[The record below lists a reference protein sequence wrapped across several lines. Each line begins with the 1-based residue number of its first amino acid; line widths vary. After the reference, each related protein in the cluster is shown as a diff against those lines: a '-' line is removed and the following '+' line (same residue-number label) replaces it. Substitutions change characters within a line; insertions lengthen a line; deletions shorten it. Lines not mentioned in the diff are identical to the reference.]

1 MMDSSMLPDFIV
13 EAAEHL
19 EEMESSLL
27 RLEQDY
33 EDKEVLDEIFRS
45 IHTIKGAAQFVGI
58 ERVSELS
65 HKLENLLDLIRRN
78 DITLNTAITDLLI
91 AGKDR
96 LALLVDEL
104 ERTQAEKTEVSDL
117 VEQVRRVVEGDEGT
131 SDEAMG
137 ATDTGSVQQD
147 QKEQDSQE
155 ELFQEEITNDG
166 QSGLLVEEN
175 MSDEYDEELY
185 NIFLQQLKENIPFL
199 YAQTVELSISVDKQD
214 VLYRCS
220 DSIKSLKSSANYM
233 GYEKL
238 TQHYSNWQHAIENA
252 VEQLSSGK
260 MPNLNFMQDYL
271 DEIIRSF
278 PKAMDG
284 YSQDDV
290 GALGDGQG
298 EEQPETASIDSALN
312 SIFADEDPV
321 VASEPPVG
329 IHEDLSPE
337 SSEPEE
343 VASEGID
350 LDRALDSIFS
360 DEHAEISEL
369 GEDSNF
375 LSLDGETAAGDISSE
390 PVMNEEEAFRGNTGA
405 ETVPL
410 EYELSDDEYDE
421 ELISI
426 FLKKLKTDIEYI
438 QARISEYLAGGDKR
452 KILENCHDAIGR
464 LASSAN
470 YMEYVSLTAF
480 CEVWQNVVEGYLA
493 DIATGVASDIV
504 PGLQEFVDKIISVYL
519 QAVESEQQNTD
530 SEEYSQAEGSDY
542 SFGELDGFIANHGDS
557 QEESSI
563 SGIPDV
569 QEDEPESIVSQEEKG
584 KNEETGGASEDEAL
598 FDKLSTALEV
608 SEYASG
614 VSEGA
619 INTVIEE
626 IIEAPRQGDKPET
639 SPEEDMAMTSSHL
652 LDQVIASNTSD
663 EDDPTLE
670 MVEATSTT
678 DTIYAADPTDT
689 AEEEPHEIPHEMIDE
704 GEAMVEEEVKETL
717 DRKEIL
723 DANLSPEDKLD
734 IAESQVLEQQKV
746 KEEEQEEQEEQPAKK
761 TPSVRS
767 SIRVDAEKID
777 YLMNQVGE
785 LVVSRAYFAQLV
797 NEMRGLE
804 QQLLESSGVLKSQL
818 KPLHEFAFRLSEA
831 GVHLGRVSNELQE
844 GVMKVRMLPI
854 DQLFKRYPR
863 LVRDLVHDTDKDV
876 KLVTKGEET
885 ELDKMVIESISD
897 PLIHIIR
904 NSVDHGLENE
914 EERLRVGKPAQ
925 GTLTLEAFH
934 ESDHIVLEITDD
946 GRGLDTQRIKVKALE
961 KGLVRQEELDRLSD
975 QEITRLIML
984 PGFSTAEKATK
995 TSGRGVGMDVVKK
1008 NIERLNGT
1016 VEILSERGKGTRLRI
1031 KIPLT
1036 MAIIQALMVRVGKEK
1051 FTVPLTTVEETLRV
1065 FRHEISEIEGVDVIH
1080 LRENTMP
1087 IFQLAKIY
1095 NIDRQGTDEE
1105 KMFVVV
1111 VSTGTQELG
1120 LVVDELLGQEEV
1132 VIKPL
1137 ADYLRLESGFGGAT
1151 ILGDGGISLILD
1163 IPELVKI
1170 AKENQI
1176 LKQGQRSLGFKR
1188 KKGSAAES
1196 AEQVH

>member
-1 MMDSSMLPDFIV
+1 MIDSSMLPDFIV

-78 DITLNTAITDLLI
+78 EIDLNTAITDLLI

-96 LALLVDEL
+96 LTLLVDEL
-104 ERTQAEKTEVSDL
+104 EHTQAEKTEVSDL
-117 VEQVRRVVEGDEGT
+117 VEQVRRVVEGDEIT
-131 SDEAMG
+131 ADEATI
-137 ATDTGSVQQD
+137 TDTGPALEIQENE
-147 QKEQDSQE
+147 KILEEILHQE
-155 ELFQEEITNDG
+155 EGEHGEP
-166 QSGLLVEEN
+166 SGLLAEEN

-260 MPNLNFMQDYL
+260 MPKLAFMQDYI

-278 PKAMDG
+278 PQAMEG

-290 GALGDGQG
+290 GTLGDAQG
-298 EEQPETASIDSALN
+298 EETHETASIDSALN
-312 SIFADEDPV
+312 SIFADEDPAV
-321 VASEPPVG
+321 VSDSPVDMNEK
-329 IHEDLSPE
+329 INEDIPE
-337 SSEPEE
+337 QEE
-343 VASEGID
+343 DSVQGID
-350 LDRALDSIFS
+350 LDQALDSIFS
-360 DEHAEISEL
+360 DEHSEGSGL
-369 GEDSNF
+369 GGSADF
-375 LSLDGETAAGDISSE
+375 LSLDEKPGAEIVASE
-390 PVMNEEEAFRGNTGA
+390 PVINEESLSWKKKNTGA

-410 EYELSDDEYDE
+410 KYEFSDDEYDE

-426 FLKKLKTDIEYI
+426 FLQKFKADIEYI
-438 QARISEYLAGGDKR
+438 QAQIAEYLAGDDKR
-452 KILENCHDAIGR
+452 KILGNCHDAIGR

-480 CEVWQNVVEGYLA
+480 CEVWQTVVEGYLA
-493 DIATGVASDIV
+493 DVSAGITSDIA
-504 PGLQEFVDKIISVYL
+504 PSLQEFVDKIIGVYP
-519 QAVESEQQNTD
+519 QVINNEYNSEQKNAGDELDSQAGETD
-530 SEEYSQAEGSDY
+530 SSFVDSDDLIATLDDSYGKSSASTQAKKEAKEENIERDDPGSIIVPAQEKTEQTEQAT
-542 SFGELDGFIANHGDS
+542 N
-557 QEESSI
+557 
-563 SGIPDV
+563 V
-569 QEDEPESIVSQEEKG
+569 
-584 KNEETGGASEDEAL
+584 SEDEAL

-619 INTVIEE
+619 IDSVIEK
-626 IIEAPRQGDKPET
+626 IIEAPGQEGEHTET
-639 SPEEDMAMTSSHL
+639 VAEESIIEPDHMEMTGSHL
-652 LDQVIASNTSD
+652 LDQVVASNSAGEDDRAMDISSDTSD
-663 EDDPTLE
+663 ISDPP
-670 MVEATSTT
+670 
-678 DTIYAADPTDT
+678 DT
-689 AEEEPHEIPHEMIDE
+689 
-704 GEAMVEEEVKETL
+704 VEEDFHGITDEDEEKKER
-717 DRKEIL
+717 DF
-723 DANLSPEDKLD
+723 SPEAKLNL
-734 IAESQVLEQQKV
+734 AQVEISEQQEAAEKKQV
-746 KEEEQEEQEEQPAKK
+746 EQPVKK
-761 TPSVRS
+761 APPVRS

-804 QQLLESSGVLKSQL
+804 QLLIESSGVSKSQL

-904 NSVDHGLENE
+904 NSVDHGLESI

-946 GRGLDTQRIKVKALE
+946 GRGLDKQRIRAKALE
-961 KGLVRQEELDRLSD
+961 KGLTRKEELERMSD
-975 QEITRLIML
+975 KELTRLIML

-995 TSGRGVGMDVVKK
+995 TSGRGVGMDVVKQ
-1008 NIERLNGT
+1008 NIEKLNGT
-1016 VEILSERGKGTRLRI
+1016 VEIVSETGKGTRLRI

-1051 FTVPLTTVEETLRV
+1051 FTIPLTTVEETLRV

-1080 LRENTMP
+1080 LRESTMP

-1095 NIDRQGTDEE
+1095 NIDRQGTSEK

-1137 ADYLRLESGFGGAT
+1137 ADYLRLESGFSGAT

-1176 LKQGQRSLGFKR
+1176 ARQGQRSLGFKR
-1188 KKGSAAES
+1188 KKRNAAEV

>member
-1 MMDSSMLPDFIV
+1 MLPDFIV

-78 DITLNTAITDLLI
+78 EITLNTSITDLLI

-104 ERTQAEKTEVSDL
+104 ERTQGEKTEVSDL
-117 VEQVRRVVEGDEGT
+117 VEQVRRVVEGDEITLDETLGDT
-131 SDEAMG
+131 SSD
-137 ATDTGSVQQD
+137 DVQQ
-147 QKEQDSQE
+147 EQEEQSLHE
-155 ELFQEEITNDG
+155 ELFHEEIASDK
-166 QSGLLVEEN
+166 QPALLAEEN

-260 MPNLNFMQDYL
+260 MPDLNFMQDYL

-278 PKAMDG
+278 PQAMDG

-290 GALGDGQG
+290 EAMGDGQVG
-298 EEQPETASIDSALN
+298 EQSNTPSIDSALD
-312 SIFADEDPV
+312 SIFADEDPA
-321 VASEPPVG
+321 VASDSSDESPHNVSAEG
-329 IHEDLSPE
+329 SGSEDG
-337 SSEPEE
+337 
-343 VASEGID
+343 ATEGID

-360 DEHAEISEL
+360 DEHAGEVATE
-369 GEDSNF
+369 EDSDF
-375 LSLDGETAAGDISSE
+375 LSLDDETSPGEVSLE
-390 PVMNEEEAFRGNTGA
+390 PVMNTDEIFEKNTGA

-438 QARISEYLAGGDKR
+438 QVRISEYLEGGDQE
-452 KILENCHDAIGR
+452 KILENCYDAIGR

-470 YMEYVSLTAF
+470 YMEYVSLTSF

-493 DIATGVASDIV
+493 DISTGITSDIAPV
-504 PGLQEFVDKIISVYL
+504 LQEFVDKIIGVYP
-519 QAVESEQQNTD
+519 QIVEGEQHKMESE
-530 SEEYSQAEGSDY
+530 EGSQTEESDNP
-542 SFGELDGFIANHGDS
+542 FGDLDDFGMSHDDS
-557 QEESSI
+557 QENERASVSLDAPNDAEEALQNNAEQTDETES
-563 SGIPDV
+563 DY
-569 QEDEPESIVSQEEKG
+569 
-584 KNEETGGASEDEAL
+584 EDEAL
-598 FDKLSTALEV
+598 FDKLSSALEV

-614 VSEGA
+614 VSEGS
-619 INTVIEE
+619 IDTVIEE
-626 IIEAPRQGDKPET
+626 IIEAPRQGDKPEAA
-639 SPEEDMAMTSSHL
+639 PEEDTAMTSSHL
-652 LDQVIASNTSD
+652 LDQVIASNTPKEND
-663 EDDPTLE
+663 AALE
-670 MVEATSTT
+670 MDEATSTS
-678 DTIYAADPTDT
+678 DINDGADPSHT
-689 AEEEPHEIPHEMIDE
+689 IDE
-704 GEAMVEEEVKETL
+704 GAHEMVDSGASVVEEEVNEPVDTQ
-717 DRKEIL
+717 ENL
-723 DANLSPEDKLD
+723 DANLSPEDKLGLAK
-734 IAESQVLEQQKV
+734 AEILEQQKV
-746 KEEEQEEQEEQPAKK
+746 KEKEQEKQPVKK
-761 TPSVRS
+761 APSVRS

-863 LVRDLVHDTDKDV
+863 LVRDLVHDTNKDV

-914 EERLRVGKPAQ
+914 EDRLRVGKPAQ

-946 GRGLDTQRIKVKALE
+946 GRGIDTQRVMAKALE
-961 KGLVRQEELDRLSD
+961 KGLIRQDEVERLSD

-1008 NIERLNGT
+1008 NIEKLNGT
-1016 VEILSERGKGTRLRI
+1016 VEIFSEKGKGTRLRI

-1051 FTVPLTTVEETLRV
+1051 FTIPLTTVEETLRV

-1095 NIDRQGTDEE
+1095 DIDRQGTNEE

-1176 LKQGQRSLGFKR
+1176 FKQGQRSLGFKR

>member
-1 MMDSSMLPDFIV
+1 MLPDFIV
-13 EAAEHL
+13 EATEHL

-33 EDKEVLDEIFRS
+33 EDKEVMDEIFRS

-65 HKLENLLDLIRRN
+65 HKLENLLDLIRRKE
-78 DITLNTAITDLLI
+78 ITLNTAITDLLI

-96 LALLVDEL
+96 LTLLVDEL
-104 ERTQAEKTEVSDL
+104 EQTQAEKTEVSDL
-117 VEQVRRVVEGDEGT
+117 VEQLRKIVEGDDAAP
-131 SDEAMG
+131 DEVAV
-137 ATDTGSVQQD
+137 APTEKDDTGSVQD
-147 QKEQDSQE
+147 ELSLDDGKEDVGDE
-155 ELFQEEITNDG
+155 EP
-166 QSGLLVEEN
+166 GLLAEEN

-260 MPNLNFMQDYL
+260 MPDLSFMQDYL

-278 PKAMDG
+278 PQAMEG
-284 YSQDDV
+284 YSQDDA
-290 GALGDGQG
+290 GAFGD
-298 EEQPETASIDSALN
+298 EEEEHETASIDSALN
-312 SIFADEDPV
+312 SIFADDDPAV
-321 VASEPPVG
+321 SSDSPG
-329 IHEDLSPE
+329 DIHEPAGTEE
-337 SSEPEE
+337 SAPEE
-343 VASEGID
+343 EPAQGID
-350 LDRALDSIFS
+350 LDKALDSIFS
-360 DEHAEISEL
+360 DEHSDGPEK
-369 GEDSNF
+369 GEPSDF
-375 LSLDGETAAGDISSE
+375 LSLDDDVAGEEVTSYE
-390 PVMNEEEAFRGNTGA
+390 PVGTERKA
-405 ETVPL
+405 EKKGKQNSITTFFL
-410 EYELSDDEYDE
+410 ENELSDDEYDE

-426 FLKKLKTDIEYI
+426 FLKKLKADIEYI
-438 QARISEYLAGGDKR
+438 QVQITEYLAGGDKN
-452 KILENCHDAIGR
+452 KILEQCHDAIGR

-470 YMEYVSLTAF
+470 YMEYVSLTEF
-480 CEVWQNVVEGYLA
+480 CEVWQSTVEDFLA
-493 DIATGVASDIV
+493 ETSAEENSDVAA
-504 PGLQEFVDKIISVYL
+504 GMREFIDKIIEVYP
-519 QAVESEQQNTD
+519 QIVD
-530 SEEYSQAEGSDY
+530 SEMDEAGTASSASDDIQEQNDDTQDVDHVDAESRAV
-542 SFGELDGFIANHGDS
+542 GEKVTQNR
-557 QEESSI
+557 
-563 SGIPDV
+563 
-569 QEDEPESIVSQEEKG
+569 ED
-584 KNEETGGASEDEAL
+584 TASTVEDEAL
-598 FDKLSTALEV
+598 FDKLSTALDV

-619 INTVIEE
+619 IDSVIEE
-626 IIEAPRQGDKPET
+626 IMEAPEAGHTEPPET
-639 SPEEDMAMTSSHL
+639 GLETELEDSLKAPEAGEPQTEANLHL
-652 LDQVIASNTSD
+652 LDQVLASSPDDESAMLAQTDSSEMHDKEMRDDEESDDTSAD
-663 EDDPTLE
+663 ERVDN
-670 MVEATSTT
+670 
-678 DTIYAADPTDT
+678 AAFDAVFEDT
-689 AEEEPHEIPHEMIDE
+689 AKDV
-704 GEAMVEEEVKETL
+704 A
-717 DRKEIL
+717 
-723 DANLSPEDKLD
+723 EDLPQD
-734 IAESQVLEQQKV
+734 IAEEKIESTLSGETKPGSAPLETPAQQQVPEEPEAPK
-746 KEEEQEEQEEQPAKK
+746 EEQERAPAKK
-761 TPSVRS
+761 TQVRS

-804 QQLLESSGVLKSQL
+804 QQLFESSGISKSQL

-863 LVRDLVHDTDKDV
+863 LVRDLIHDTDKDI

-904 NSVDHGLENE
+904 NSVDHGLENV

-925 GTLTLEAFH
+925 GTLVLEAFH

-946 GRGLDTQRIKVKALE
+946 GRGIDTQRIRNKALE
-961 KGLVRQEELDRLSD
+961 KGLIRQDELERMSE
-975 QEITRLIML
+975 QELTRLIML

-1008 NIERLNGT
+1008 NIEKLNGT
-1016 VEILSERGKGTRLRI
+1016 VEIASEVGKGTRLRI

-1036 MAIIQALMVRVGKEK
+1036 MAIIQALMVRVGREK
-1051 FTVPLTTVEETLRV
+1051 FTIPLTTVEETLRV

-1095 NIDRQGTDEE
+1095 NIDRQGTDDE

-1111 VSTGTQELG
+1111 VSTGTQDLG

-1137 ADYLRLESGFGGAT
+1137 ADYLRVESGFGGAT

-1176 LKQGQRSLGFKR
+1176 LRQGQRTLGFKR
-1188 KKGSAAES
+1188 KKRSAAET

>member
-1 MMDSSMLPDFIV
+1 MLPDFIV

-65 HKLENLLDLIRRN
+65 HKLENLLDLIRR
-78 DITLNTAITDLLI
+78 DEIALNVAITDLLI

-96 LALLVDEL
+96 LTLLVDEL
-104 ERTQAEKTEVSDL
+104 ERTQREETEVSDL
-117 VEQVRRVVEGDEGT
+117 VEQVRKVVEGDEITPDEVAGT
-131 SDEAMG
+131 SE
-137 ATDTGSVQQD
+137 TGSVQHD
-147 QKEQDSQE
+147 QE
-155 ELFQEEITNDG
+155 ERSGHEESLQEEMPNDEH
-166 QSGLLVEEN
+166 SGLLAEES

-278 PKAMDG
+278 PQAMDG
-284 YSQDDV
+284 YSQDDAE
-290 GALGDGQG
+290 GLGDDEQG
-298 EEQPETASIDSALN
+298 EEQHETASIDSALN
-312 SIFADEDPV
+312 SIFADEDPAEV
-321 VASEPPVG
+321 SDSPVATHEEVSE
-329 IHEDLSPE
+329 ETPE
-337 SSEPEE
+337 SGDPTE
-343 VASEGID
+343 EGID

-360 DEHAEISEL
+360 DEQAGGSGL
-369 GEDSNF
+369 GESTDF
-375 LSLDGETAAGDISSE
+375 LDLNGESPGEEVSSGAVTNEEGTLQGNTDAETA
-390 PVMNEEEAFRGNTGA
+390 T
-405 ETVPL
+405 L

-426 FLKKLKTDIEYI
+426 FLKKLRTDIEYI
-438 QARISEYLAGGDKR
+438 QAQVAEYLAGVDKR
-452 KILENCHDAIGR
+452 KILENCHNAIGR

-480 CEVWQNVVEGYLA
+480 CEVWLTVVEGYLA
-493 DIATGVASDIV
+493 DISAGLTPDIV
-504 PGLQEFVDKIISVYL
+504 PGLQEFIDKIIEVYP
-519 QAVESEQQNTD
+519 QIVDSEQQRTD
-530 SEEYSQAEGSDY
+530 SENYSQAEKSD
-542 SFGELDGFIANHGDS
+542 SSLNELDRDDVTANHDDS
-557 QEESSI
+557 QEESNVVVS
-563 SGIPDV
+563 PDL
-569 QEDEPESIVSQEEKG
+569 QENIEKNESESILPQGKRE
-584 KNEETGGASEDEAL
+584 KNEQAEGASEEDEAL

-614 VSEGA
+614 VSEGT

-626 IIEAPRQGDKPET
+626 IIEAPKQDDKLET
-639 SPEEDMAMTSSHL
+639 FPEEDTAMTSSHL
-652 LDQVIASNTSD
+652 LDQVIASNTL
-663 EDDPTLE
+663 EENHPTPE
-670 MVEATSTT
+670 TAEATNST
-678 DTIYAADPTDT
+678 DKPDGADPTDT
-689 AEEEPHEIPHEMIDE
+689 AMEDHHDVSDDE
-704 GEAMVEEEVKETL
+704 AVE
-717 DRKEIL
+717 
-723 DANLSPEDKLD
+723 ANLSPEAKLD
-734 IAESQVLEQQKV
+734 IAKSEILEQQKA
-746 KEEEQEEQEEQPAKK
+746 KEKEQEQQPAKK
-761 TPSVRS
+761 APSVRS

-863 LVRDLVHDTDKDV
+863 LIRDLVHDTDKDV

-904 NSVDHGLENE
+904 NSVDHGLESE

-925 GTLTLEAFH
+925 GTLILEAFH

-946 GRGLDTQRIKVKALE
+946 GRGIDKQRIKAKALE
-961 KGLVRQEELDRLSD
+961 KGLVRKEELERMSD
-975 QEITRLIML
+975 QELIRLIML

-1008 NIERLNGT
+1008 NIEKLNGT
-1016 VEILSERGKGTRLRI
+1016 VGIYSETGKGTRLRI

-1051 FTVPLTTVEETLRV
+1051 FTIPLTTVEETLRV

-1095 NIDRQGTDEE
+1095 NIDRQGTDED

-1176 LKQGQRSLGFKR
+1176 IRQGQRSLGFKR
-1188 KKGSAAES
+1188 KKGNAAEP

>member
-1 MMDSSMLPDFIV
+1 MIDSSMLPDFIV

-33 EDKEVLDEIFRS
+33 NDKEVLDEIFRS

-65 HKLENLLDLIRRN
+65 HKMENLLDLIRRSE
-78 DITLNTAITDLLI
+78 ITLNTAITDLLI

-96 LALLVDEL
+96 LTLLVDEL
-104 ERTQAEKTEVSDL
+104 ERTQGEETEVADL
-117 VEQVRRVVEGDEGT
+117 VEQLRRIVEGDAEPEPVV
-131 SDEAMG
+131 DEAGG
-137 ATDTGSVQQD
+137 ATESFEEEGLDEEPEG
-147 QKEQDSQE
+147 EQVGVLAE
-155 ELFQEEITNDG
+155 E
-166 QSGLLVEEN
+166 S

-260 MPNLNFMQDYL
+260 MPDLSFMQDYL

-278 PKAMDG
+278 PQAMDG

-290 GALGDGQG
+290 DALGSDIG
-298 EEQPETASIDSALN
+298 EEKQDVASIDSALN
-312 SIFADEDPV
+312 SIFADEGPATATDEL
-321 VASEPPVG
+321 ASMGDFDSDAE
-329 IHEDLSPE
+329 ED
-337 SSEPEE
+337 EE
-343 VASEGID
+343 EENQGID

-360 DEHAEISEL
+360 DEFGGL
-369 GEDSNF
+369 EDEEEEEPDP
-375 LSLDGETAAGDISSE
+375 LHLDDAPLVSTSTSE
-390 PVMNEEEAFRGNTGA
+390 PVVYDNKSSQVDAGRETGVD
-405 ETVPL
+405 TVPL
-410 EYELSDDEYDE
+410 EYELYDDEYDE

-438 QARISEYLAGGDKR
+438 QARIAEYRVGGDKR
-452 KILENCHDAIGR
+452 TILENCHDAIGR

-470 YMEYVSLTAF
+470 YMEYGSLTDF
-480 CEVWQNVVEGYLA
+480 CELWQGVVDGYHA
-493 DIATGVASDIV
+493 DIATGVDSDIAA
-504 PGLQEFVDKIISVYL
+504 GMQEFVDKIVGVYPQITGDNKPEELDEFDDEDVSENIFSV
-519 QAVESEQQNTD
+519 ADESE
-530 SEEYSQAEGSDY
+530 A
-542 SFGELDGFIANHGDS
+542 
-557 QEESSI
+557 
-563 SGIPDV
+563 
-569 QEDEPESIVSQEEKG
+569 
-584 KNEETGGASEDEAL
+584 ASEDLQSKEKEVSVPPEPPRKKEEVQETKTVAQTNNEQDDHSAGESGDKEL
-598 FDKLSTALEV
+598 FDKLSSALEV
-608 SEYASG
+608 SEYAATTSPD
-614 VSEGA
+614 S
-619 INTVIEE
+619 IDTVIEE
-626 IIEAPRQGDKPET
+626 IIEAPGTESRQGQDSKNDSGMDLSQLVDKVVNGGMGT
-639 SPEEDMAMTSSHL
+639 SDSGAHL
-652 LDQVIASNTSD
+652 LDKVVASK
-663 EDDPTLE
+663 
-670 MVEATSTT
+670 
-678 DTIYAADPTDT
+678 
-689 AEEEPHEIPHEMIDE
+689 EP
-704 GEAMVEEEVKETL
+704 
-717 DRKEIL
+717 
-723 DANLSPEDKLD
+723 
-734 IAESQVLEQQKV
+734 
-746 KEEEQEEQEEQPAKK
+746 EEEQEKAKEDSLDASEVEEEEVQKKSQGADTPAEEKPEEQHNEPVAVTKTVDFIKSEILKQEAEQEEKEATPTKK
-761 TPSVRS
+761 ATVRS
-767 SIRVDAEKID
+767 SIRVDADKID

-804 QQLLESSGVLKSQL
+804 QQLLESSGVTKGQL
-818 KPLHEFAFRLSEA
+818 KPLHEFSFRLSEA

-863 LVRDLVHDTDKDV
+863 LVRDLVHNSDKDV

-904 NSVDHGLENE
+904 NSVDHGIETI

-925 GTLTLEAFH
+925 GTLLLEAFH

-946 GRGLDTQRIKVKALE
+946 GKGIDTARIRKKALE
-961 KGLVRQEELDRLSD
+961 KSLVRKEELERMSD
-975 QEITRLIML
+975 QELTRLIML

-1008 NIERLNGT
+1008 NIEKLNGT
-1016 VEILSERGKGTRLRI
+1016 VEIVSEVGKGTRLRI

-1036 MAIIQALMVRVGKEK
+1036 MAIIQALMVRVGQEK
-1051 FTVPLTTVEETLRV
+1051 FTIPLTTVEETLRV

-1087 IFQLAKIY
+1087 IFQLSKIY
-1095 NIDRQGTDEE
+1095 NIDRQGLDED

-1120 LVVDELLGQEEV
+1120 IVVDELLGQEEV

-1137 ADYLRLESGFGGAT
+1137 ADYLRVESGFGGAT

-1170 AKENQI
+1170 AKENQV
-1176 LKQGQRSLGFKR
+1176 LKQEQRSLNFKR
-1188 KKGSAAES
+1188 KKGSTAS
-1196 AEQVH
+1196 TTQLIH

>member
-1 MMDSSMLPDFIV
+1 MIDASMLPDFIV

-19 EEMESSLL
+19 EEMETSLL
-27 RLEQDY
+27 QLEQDY
-33 EDKEVLDEIFRS
+33 EGKEILDEIFRS

-65 HKLENLLDLIRRN
+65 HKLENLLDLIRK
-78 DITLNTAITDLLI
+78 DEIALNTAITDLLI

-96 LALLVDEL
+96 LTQLVDEL
-104 ERTQAEKTEVSDL
+104 ERTQAEKTEVADL
-117 VEQVRRVVEGDEGT
+117 VEQVRRVVEGDEIPFDT
-131 SDEAMG
+131 AD
-137 ATDTGSVQQD
+137 ATDPLTQQEVPLEAK
-147 QKEQDSQE
+147 QPA
-155 ELFQEEITNDG
+155 
-166 QSGLLVEEN
+166 LLAEEN
-175 MSDEYDEELY
+175 MADEYDEELY
-185 NIFLQQLKENIPFL
+185 DIFLQQLKENIPFL

-238 TQHYSNWQHAIENA
+238 TQHYSNWQHAIESA
-252 VEQLSSGK
+252 VDQLSTGK
-260 MPNLNFMQDYL
+260 MPNLSFMQDYL

-278 PKAMDG
+278 PQAMEG
-284 YSQDDV
+284 YSHDDAEEGLDESHEEDTQDV
-290 GALGDGQG
+290 
-298 EEQPETASIDSALN
+298 ASITS
-312 SIFADEDPV
+312 
-321 VASEPPVG
+321 
-329 IHEDLSPE
+329 
-337 SSEPEE
+337 
-343 VASEGID
+343 
-350 LDRALDSIFS
+350 ALDSIFS
-360 DEHAEISEL
+360 
-369 GEDSNF
+369 GEEPAAVSDSPVDIQEESHNEASHVEEEASQGIDLDQALDSIFSNENSDAPDAGKPSDF
-375 LSLDGETAAGDISSE
+375 LSLDEDIS
-390 PVMNEEEAFRGNTGA
+390 PKFEEKAQEKETPGA

-410 EYELSDDEYDE
+410 EYELSGDEYDE

-426 FLKKLKTDIEYI
+426 FLKKLKDDIEYI
-438 QARISEYLAGGDKR
+438 QAKITEYMAGGDKR
-452 KILENCHDAIGR
+452 RILEKCHDAIGR

-480 CEVWQNVVEGYLA
+480 CAVWQNVIEGYID
-493 DIATGVASDIV
+493 DISSGRASGIDA
-504 PGLQEFVDKIISVYL
+504 GLQEFVDKIIKVYPQL
-519 QAVESEQQNTD
+519 TGDIQQDKLMGSAEFPQGNEVSTQT
-530 SEEYSQAEGSDY
+530 EETENAFYRDDNFHKRDNVFATSAPEHTENRQ
-542 SFGELDGFIANHGDS
+542 
-557 QEESSI
+557 
-563 SGIPDV
+563 DV
-569 QEDEPESIVSQEEKG
+569 EKG
-584 KNEETGGASEDEAL
+584 AKNTEDKIL
-598 FDKLSTALEV
+598 FDKLSTALDN
-608 SEYASG
+608 SDYAGDAS
-614 VSEGA
+614 SSSLDS
-619 INTVIEE
+619 VIEE
-626 IIEAPRQGDKPET
+626 IMEGPEQEDLADSKIFPEDAISEGEGEHTPRSDG
-639 SPEEDMAMTSSHL
+639 HL
-652 LDQVIASNTSD
+652 LDQLIASNTAEKE
-663 EDDPTLE
+663 EDDQVDQVAKPEKISKDVHQQDEPVTEEVAQVAQVAESNKLATFE
-670 MVEATSTT
+670 EVEK
-678 DTIYAADPTDT
+678 
-689 AEEEPHEIPHEMIDE
+689 
-704 GEAMVEEEVKETL
+704 VKETEKFE
-717 DRKEIL
+717 RFEQFQQAEETEVIEEPEEPEEPKQPEKSEI
-723 DANLSPEDKLD
+723 
-734 IAESQVLEQQKV
+734 QEQT
-746 KEEEQEEQEEQPAKK
+746 PAKK
-761 TPSVRS
+761 VPVRS

-797 NEMRGLE
+797 NEMRSLE
-804 QQLLESSGVLKSQL
+804 QELLESSGVLKSQL

-863 LVRDLVHDTDKDV
+863 LVRDLVHGTSKDI

-904 NSVDHGLENE
+904 NSVDHGLETI
-914 EERLRVGKPAQ
+914 EERLRKGKPAQ
-925 GTLTLEAFH
+925 GTLVLEAFH

-946 GRGLDTQRIKVKALE
+946 GRGIDSKRIKAKALE
-961 KGLVRQEELDRLSD
+961 KGLARKEELERMPD
-975 QEITRLIML
+975 QELTRLIML

-1008 NIERLNGT
+1008 NIEKLNGT
-1016 VEILSERGKGTRLRI
+1016 VEISSELGKGTQLRI

-1051 FTVPLTTVEETLRV
+1051 FTIPLTTVEETLRV
-1065 FRHEISEIEGVDVIH
+1065 FRDEISEIEGVHVIH

-1087 IFQLAKIY
+1087 IFQLSQIY
-1095 NIDRQGTDEE
+1095 NIDRQGISED

-1137 ADYLRLESGFGGAT
+1137 ADYLRVESGFGGAT

-1176 LKQGQRSLGFKR
+1176 MRQGQRSLGFKR
-1188 KKGSAAES
+1188 KKGHAAETT
-1196 AEQVH
+1196 EQVH

>member
-1 MMDSSMLPDFIV
+1 IV

-19 EEMESSLL
+19 EEMETSLL
-27 RLEQDY
+27 QLEQDY
-33 EDKEVLDEIFRS
+33 EGKEILDEIFRS

-65 HKLENLLDLIRRN
+65 HKLENLLDLIRK
-78 DITLNTAITDLLI
+78 DEIALNTAITDLLI

-96 LALLVDEL
+96 LTQLVDEL
-104 ERTQAEKTEVSDL
+104 ERTQTEKTEVADL
-117 VEQVRRVVEGDEGT
+117 VEQVRRVVEGDEIPFDT
-131 SDEAMG
+131 AD
-137 ATDTGSVQQD
+137 ATDPFSQQEVPPEA
-147 QKEQDSQE
+147 EQPA
-155 ELFQEEITNDG
+155 
-166 QSGLLVEEN
+166 LLAEEN

-185 NIFLQQLKENIPFL
+185 DIFLQQLKENIPFL

-252 VEQLSSGK
+252 VEQLSNGK
-260 MPNLNFMQDYL
+260 MPNLSFMQDYL
-271 DEIIRSF
+271 DEIICSF
-278 PKAMDG
+278 PQAMEG
-284 YSQDDV
+284 YSHDDAEEGLDESHEEEKQDV
-290 GALGDGQG
+290 ASIASALDSIFSG
-298 EEQPETASIDSALN
+298 EEPAAVSDSPVDIQEETHNEASHL
-312 SIFADEDPV
+312 EEG
-321 VASEPPVG
+321 ASQ
-329 IHEDLSPE
+329 
-337 SSEPEE
+337 
-343 VASEGID
+343 GID

-360 DEHAEISEL
+360 DENSEAPDA
-369 GEDSNF
+369 GKPSDF
-375 LSLDGETAAGDISSE
+375 LSLDEDASPE
-390 PVMNEEEAFRGNTGA
+390 FEEKVKERKTTGA
-405 ETVPL
+405 ETVHL
-410 EYELSDDEYDE
+410 EYELSGDEYDE

-426 FLKKLKTDIEYI
+426 FLKKLKDDIEYI
-438 QARISEYLAGGDKR
+438 QAKITEYMAGGDKR
-452 KILENCHDAIGR
+452 RILEKCHDAIGR

-480 CEVWQNVVEGYLA
+480 CEVWQNVIEGYLV
-493 DIATGVASDIV
+493 DISSGIFSGIDS
-504 PGLQEFVDKIISVYL
+504 GLQEFVDKIIKVYPQL
-519 QAVESEQQNTD
+519 VEDMTGSAEFPEGNKVSTQTENTEDAFSQDNNFHKRNNVSATSAPENTENRQDVEQRAKN
-530 SEEYSQAEGSDY
+530 AEDK
-542 SFGELDGFIANHGDS
+542 I
-557 QEESSI
+557 
-563 SGIPDV
+563 
-569 QEDEPESIVSQEEKG
+569 
-584 KNEETGGASEDEAL
+584 L
-598 FDKLSTALEV
+598 FDKLSTALDN
-608 SEYASG
+608 SDYAGDASTG
-614 VSEGA
+614 SLDS
-619 INTVIEE
+619 VIEE
-626 IIEAPRQGDKPET
+626 IME
-639 SPEEDMAMTSSHL
+639 SPEQKEQAESTIFPEDTTSEGEGEHTPSSDAHL
-652 LDQVIASNTSD
+652 LDQLIASNTA
-663 EDDPTLE
+663 EK
-670 MVEATSTT
+670 
-678 DTIYAADPTDT
+678 
-689 AEEEPHEIPHEMIDE
+689 EEEDQVDQVAKSEKISNDVHQQDE
-704 GEAMVEEEVKETL
+704 PVIEEVAEVAESNKLAISEEVEKVKETEKFEQSQQTEETEIVEEP
-717 DRKEIL
+717 KEPKQ
-723 DANLSPEDKLD
+723 PEKSE
-734 IAESQVLEQQKV
+734 IQEQT
-746 KEEEQEEQEEQPAKK
+746 PAKK
-761 TPSVRS
+761 VPVRS

-797 NEMRGLE
+797 NEMRSLE
-804 QQLLESSGVLKSQL
+804 QELLESSGVLKSQL

-863 LVRDLVHDTDKDV
+863 LVRDLVHGTNKDI

-904 NSVDHGLENE
+904 NSVDHGLESI
-914 EERLRVGKPAQ
+914 EERLRKGKPAQ
-925 GTLTLEAFH
+925 GTLVLEAFH

-946 GRGLDTQRIKVKALE
+946 GRGIDSKRIKAKALE
-961 KGLVRQEELDRLSD
+961 KGLARKEELERMPD
-975 QEITRLIML
+975 QELTRLIML

-1008 NIERLNGT
+1008 NIEKLNGT
-1016 VEILSERGKGTRLRI
+1016 VEIASESGKGTQLRI

-1051 FTVPLTTVEETLRV
+1051 FTIPLTTVEETLRV
-1065 FRHEISEIEGVDVIH
+1065 FRDEISEIEGVHVIH

-1087 IFQLAKIY
+1087 IFQLSQIY
-1095 NIDRQGTDEE
+1095 NIDRQGISED

-1137 ADYLRLESGFGGAT
+1137 ADYLRVESGFGGAT

-1176 LKQGQRSLGFKR
+1176 MKQGQRSLGFKR
-1188 KKGSAAES
+1188 KKGHAAETT
-1196 AEQVH
+1196 EQVH

>member
-1 MMDSSMLPDFIV
+1 MLPDFIV

-78 DITLNTAITDLLI
+78 EITLNTSITDLLI

-104 ERTQAEKTEVSDL
+104 ERTQGEKTEVSDL
-117 VEQVRRVVEGDEGT
+117 VEQVRRVVEGDEITLDETLGDT
-131 SDEAMG
+131 SSD
-137 ATDTGSVQQD
+137 DVQQ
-147 QKEQDSQE
+147 EQEEQSLHE
-155 ELFQEEITNDG
+155 ELFHEEIASDK
-166 QSGLLVEEN
+166 QPALLAEES

-260 MPNLNFMQDYL
+260 MPDLNFMQDYL

-278 PKAMDG
+278 PQAMDG

-290 GALGDGQG
+290 EAMGDGQVG
-298 EEQPETASIDSALN
+298 EQSNTPSIDSALD
-312 SIFADEDPV
+312 SIFADEDPA
-321 VASEPPVG
+321 VASDSSDESPHNVSAEG
-329 IHEDLSPE
+329 SGSEDG
-337 SSEPEE
+337 
-343 VASEGID
+343 ATEGID

-360 DEHAEISEL
+360 DEHAGEVATE
-369 GEDSNF
+369 EDSDF
-375 LSLDGETAAGDISSE
+375 LSLDDETSPGEVSLE
-390 PVMNEEEAFRGNTGA
+390 PVMNTDEIFEKNTGA

-438 QARISEYLAGGDKR
+438 QVRISEYLEGGDQE
-452 KILENCHDAIGR
+452 KILENCYDAIGR

-470 YMEYVSLTAF
+470 YMEYVSLTSF

-493 DIATGVASDIV
+493 DISTGITSDIAPV
-504 PGLQEFVDKIISVYL
+504 LQEFVDKIIGVYP
-519 QAVESEQQNTD
+519 QIVEGEQHKMESE
-530 SEEYSQAEGSDY
+530 EGSQTEESDNP
-542 SFGELDGFIANHGDS
+542 FGDLDDFGMSHDDS
-557 QEESSI
+557 QENERASVSLDAPNDAEEALQNNAEQTDETES
-563 SGIPDV
+563 DY
-569 QEDEPESIVSQEEKG
+569 
-584 KNEETGGASEDEAL
+584 EDEAL
-598 FDKLSTALEV
+598 FDKLSSALEV

-614 VSEGA
+614 VSEGS
-619 INTVIEE
+619 IDTVIEE
-626 IIEAPRQGDKPET
+626 IIEAPRQGDKPEAA
-639 SPEEDMAMTSSHL
+639 PEEDTAMTSSHL
-652 LDQVIASNTSD
+652 LDQVIASNTPKEND
-663 EDDPTLE
+663 AALE
-670 MVEATSTT
+670 MDEATSTS
-678 DTIYAADPTDT
+678 DINDGADPSHT
-689 AEEEPHEIPHEMIDE
+689 IDE
-704 GEAMVEEEVKETL
+704 GAHEMVDSGASVVEEEVNEPVDTQ
-717 DRKEIL
+717 ENL
-723 DANLSPEDKLD
+723 DANLSPEDKLGLAK
-734 IAESQVLEQQKV
+734 AEILEQQKV
-746 KEEEQEEQEEQPAKK
+746 KEKEQEKQPVKK
-761 TPSVRS
+761 APSVRS

-863 LVRDLVHDTDKDV
+863 LVRDLVHDTNKDV

-914 EERLRVGKPAQ
+914 EDRLRVGKPAQ

-946 GRGLDTQRIKVKALE
+946 GRGIDTQRVMAKALE
-961 KGLVRQEELDRLSD
+961 KGLIRQDEVERLSD

-1008 NIERLNGT
+1008 NIEKLNGT
-1016 VEILSERGKGTRLRI
+1016 VEIFSEKGKGTRLRI

-1051 FTVPLTTVEETLRV
+1051 FTIPLTTVEETLRV

-1095 NIDRQGTDEE
+1095 DIDRQGTNEE

-1176 LKQGQRSLGFKR
+1176 FKQGQRSLGFKR

>member
-1 MMDSSMLPDFIV
+1 MIDASMLPDFIV

-19 EEMESSLL
+19 EEMETSLL
-27 RLEQDY
+27 QLEQDY
-33 EDKEVLDEIFRS
+33 EGKEILDEIFRS

-65 HKLENLLDLIRRN
+65 HKLENLLDLIRKD
-78 DITLNTAITDLLI
+78 DIALNTAITDLLI

-96 LALLVDEL
+96 LTQLVDEL
-104 ERTQAEKTEVSDL
+104 ERTQTEKTEVADL
-117 VEQVRRVVEGDEGT
+117 VEQVRRVVEGDEMPIDT
-131 SDEAMG
+131 VDTVDSVDTAD
-137 ATDTGSVQQD
+137 ATDSTDPLSQQEAPLEA
-147 QKEQDSQE
+147 EQPALLAE
-155 ELFQEEITNDG
+155 E
-166 QSGLLVEEN
+166 S

-185 NIFLQQLKENIPFL
+185 DIFLQQLKENIPFL

-233 GYEKL
+233 GYDKL

-260 MPNLNFMQDYL
+260 MPNLSFMQDYL

-278 PKAMDG
+278 PQAMEG
-284 YSQDDV
+284 YSHDDAEEGLDESHEDDTQDV
-290 GALGDGQG
+290 ASITSALDSIFSG
-298 EEQPETASIDSALN
+298 EEPATVSDSPVDIDSQEETY
-312 SIFADEDPV
+312 DE
-321 VASEPPVG
+321 AS
-329 IHEDLSPE
+329 HL
-337 SSEPEE
+337 EE
-343 VASEGID
+343 EASQGID

-360 DEHAEISEL
+360 DENSEAPDA
-369 GEDSNF
+369 GKPSDF
-375 LSLDGETAAGDISSE
+375 LSLDDDDAPGF
-390 PVMNEEEAFRGNTGA
+390 EEKVEEKKIPEA

-410 EYELSDDEYDE
+410 EYELSGDEYDE

-426 FLKKLKTDIEYI
+426 FLKKLKDDIEYI
-438 QARISEYLAGGDKR
+438 QAKITEYMGGGDKR
-452 KILENCHDAIGR
+452 RILEKCHDAIGR

-480 CEVWQNVVEGYLA
+480 CEVWQNVIEGYID
-493 DIATGVASDIV
+493 DISSGRASGIDA
-504 PGLQEFVDKIISVYL
+504 GLQEFVDKIIKVYPEL
-519 QAVESEQQNTD
+519 TEDMQQDQLTG
-530 SEEYSQAEGSDY
+530 SAEFSQG
-542 SFGELDGFIANHGDS
+542 NK
-557 QEESSI
+557 
-563 SGIPDV
+563 
-569 QEDEPESIVSQEEKG
+569 VSAQT
-584 KNEETGGASEDEAL
+584 EETEDAFSQDDNWVASSSVSATSAPEHTENRQDVEQAAKNAEDKIL
-598 FDKLSTALEV
+598 FDKLSTALDNAD
-608 SEYASG
+608 YAGNAST
-614 VSEGA
+614 SSLDS
-619 INTVIEE
+619 VIEE
-626 IIEAPRQGDKPET
+626 IMESPDQKDLAASKIFPEDATSEGEGEHTPRSD
-639 SPEEDMAMTSSHL
+639 AHL
-652 LDQVIASNTSD
+652 LDQLIASNTEKE
-663 EDDPTLE
+663 EDDHVGHVGQVTKSEKISKDVHQQDEPVTE
-670 MVEATSTT
+670 EVVEPAGKVAEEIAEESNKLATSEE
-678 DTIYAADPTDT
+678 
-689 AEEEPHEIPHEMIDE
+689 AE
-704 GEAMVEEEVKETL
+704 
-717 DRKEIL
+717 
-723 DANLSPEDKLD
+723 
-734 IAESQVLEQQKV
+734 KV
-746 KEEEQEEQEEQPAKK
+746 KEDQKNAQSEQAEETEEPKKPKKSEIQEKNPAKK
-761 TPSVRS
+761 VPVRS

-797 NEMRGLE
+797 NEMRSLE
-804 QQLLESSGVLKSQL
+804 QELLESSGVLKSQL

-863 LVRDLVHDTDKDV
+863 LVRDLVHGTNKDI
-876 KLVTKGEET
+876 KLITRGEET

-904 NSVDHGLENE
+904 NSVDHGLESI
-914 EERLRVGKPAQ
+914 EERLRKGKPAQ
-925 GTLTLEAFH
+925 GTLVLEAFH

-946 GRGLDTQRIKVKALE
+946 GRGIDSKRIKAKALE
-961 KGLVRQEELDRLSD
+961 KGLARKEELERMPD
-975 QEITRLIML
+975 QELTRLIML

-1008 NIERLNGT
+1008 NIEKLNGT
-1016 VEILSERGKGTRLRI
+1016 VEIASELGKGTQLRI

-1051 FTVPLTTVEETLRV
+1051 FTIPLTTVEETLRV
-1065 FRHEISEIEGVDVIH
+1065 FRNEISEIEGVHVIH

-1087 IFQLAKIY
+1087 IFQLSKIY
-1095 NIDRQGTDEE
+1095 NIDRQGISED

-1137 ADYLRLESGFGGAT
+1137 ADYLRVESGFGGAT

-1176 LKQGQRSLGFKR
+1176 MKQGQRSSGFKR
-1188 KKGSAAES
+1188 KKVHAAETT
-1196 AEQVH
+1196 EQVH